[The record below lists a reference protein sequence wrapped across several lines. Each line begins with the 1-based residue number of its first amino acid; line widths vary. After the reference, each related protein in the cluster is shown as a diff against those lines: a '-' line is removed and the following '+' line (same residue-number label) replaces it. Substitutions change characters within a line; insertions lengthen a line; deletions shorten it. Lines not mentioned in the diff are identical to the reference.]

1 MMNLGSKMTL
11 EQVEELM
18 AEADPKGEGAIDIE
32 DLATRLCPPK
42 K

>member
-1 MMNLGSKMTL
+1 MNLGSRLTL

-18 AEADPKGEGAIDIE
+18 AWADPKGEGAIDIE
-32 DLATRLCPPK
+32 DLATAMCPPK